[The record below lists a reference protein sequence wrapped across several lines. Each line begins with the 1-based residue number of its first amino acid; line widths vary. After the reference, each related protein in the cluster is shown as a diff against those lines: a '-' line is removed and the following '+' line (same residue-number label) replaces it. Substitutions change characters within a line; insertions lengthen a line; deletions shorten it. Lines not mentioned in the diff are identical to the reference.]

1 MNELKVSDFY
11 DMVIAILEEIL
22 KEVVKENPDG
32 KAIFPCIVVQAPM
45 RLDEKNGENEKGRNI
60 PILSRFSITCEA
72 WTKRKSSSIEL
83 ADEIDSKL
91 RGYNFTRIGT
101 PIDLYDENTKCHRY
115 GGSYEV
121 FYNAITNSLE
131 KVK

>member
-1 MNELKVSDFY
+1 MKEFKVSEFY
-11 DMVIAILEEIL
+11 NMVISILESIL
-22 KEVVKENPDG
+22 KEVVRENPDG
-32 KAIFPCIVVQAPM
+32 KAIFPCIVAQAPM
-45 RLDEKNGENEKGRNI
+45 RLDEKNGEDV
-60 PILSRFSITCEA
+60 PILSRFSITIEA

-91 RGYNFTRIGT
+91 RGYNFTRTGT

-121 FYNAITNSLE
+121 FYNALTNSLE

>member
-1 MNELKVSDFY
+1 MKELKVKDFY
-11 DMVIAILEEIL
+11 DLVIKILEDIIPT
-22 KEVVKENPDG
+22 VVMENPDG
-32 KAIFPCIVVQAPM
+32 KSIFPCIVAQAPM
-45 RLDEKNGENEKGRNI
+45 RLDEVNGEDI

-72 WTKRKSSSIEL
+72 WTKKKSSSISL

-91 RGYNFTRIGT
+91 RGYNFTRTGT

-115 GGSYEV
+115 GGNYEV
-121 FYNAITNSLE
+121 FYNALTNSLE

>member
-1 MNELKVSDFY
+1 MKKLSVEEFY
-11 DMVIAILEEIL
+11 KLVITILESIIS
-22 KEVVKENPDG
+22 EVVVENPNG
-32 KAIFPCIVVQAPM
+32 KSIFPCIVVQAPM
-45 RLDEKNGENEKGRNI
+45 RLDEINGENI

-72 WTKRKSSSIEL
+72 WTKKKLSSVAL

-91 RGYNFTRIGT
+91 RGYNFTRVGT
-101 PIDLYDENTKCHRY
+101 PINLYDENTCCHRY

-121 FYNAITNSLE
+121 FYNALDKSLE

>member
-1 MNELKVSDFY
+1 MIEFKVKDFY
-11 DMVIAILEEIL
+11 DMVITILEQIIP
-22 KEVVKENPDG
+22 EVIMENPDG
-32 KAIFPCIVVQAPM
+32 KSVFPCIVVQAPM
-45 RLDEKNGENEKGRNI
+45 RLDEVNGETM

-72 WTKRKSSSIEL
+72 WTKRKSSSVSL
-83 ADEIDSKL
+83 ADDIDSKL
-91 RGYNFTRIGT
+91 RGYNFTRVGT

-121 FYNAITNSLE
+121 FYNALTNSLE

>member
-1 MNELKVSDFY
+1 MKEFKVSDFY
-11 DMVIAILEEIL
+11 NMVISILETIL
-22 KEVVKENPDG
+22 KEVVMENPDG
-32 KAIFPCIVVQAPM
+32 KSVFPCIVVQAPM
-45 RLDEKNGENEKGRNI
+45 RLDEVNGEDV

-72 WTKRKSSSIEL
+72 WTKKKSSSISL

-91 RGYNFTRIGT
+91 RGYNFTRTGT
-101 PIDLYDENTKCHRY
+101 PIDLYDENTKSHRY

-121 FYNAITNSLE
+121 FYNALTNSLE

>member
-1 MNELKVSDFY
+1 MKELKVSEFY
-11 DMVIAILEEIL
+11 DMVIIILETIL
-22 KEVVKENPDG
+22 KEVVTENPDG
-32 KAIFPCIVVQAPM
+32 KAIFPCIVAQAPM
-45 RLDEKNGENEKGRNI
+45 RLDEVNGEDI

-72 WTKRKSSSIEL
+72 WTKRKSSSIKL

-91 RGYNFTRIGT
+91 RGYNFTRTGT

-121 FYNAITNSLE
+121 FYNALNNSLE

>member
-1 MNELKVSDFY
+1 MKEFKVSEFY
-11 DMVIAILEEIL
+11 DMVIGILETIL
-22 KEVVKENPDG
+22 KEVVRENPDG
-32 KAIFPCIVVQAPM
+32 KAIFPCIVAQAPM
-45 RLDEKNGENEKGRNI
+45 RLDEKNGEDV
-60 PILSRFSITCEA
+60 PILSRFSITIEA

-91 RGYNFTRIGT
+91 RGYNFTRTGT

-121 FYNAITNSLE
+121 FYNALNNSLE

>member
-1 MNELKVSDFY
+1 MKEFKVSEFY
-11 DMVIAILEEIL
+11 NMIIEILETIL
-22 KEVVKENPDG
+22 KEVVRENPDG
-32 KAIFPCIVVQAPM
+32 KAIFPCIVAQAPM
-45 RLDEKNGENEKGRNI
+45 RLDEKNGEDV
-60 PILSRFSITCEA
+60 PILSRFSITIEA

-91 RGYNFTRIGT
+91 RGYNFTRTGT

-121 FYNAITNSLE
+121 FYNALNNSLE

>member
-1 MNELKVSDFY
+1 
-11 DMVIAILEEIL
+11 
-22 KEVVKENPDG
+22 
-32 KAIFPCIVVQAPM
+32 M
-45 RLDEKNGENEKGRNI
+45 RLDEKNGEDV
-60 PILSRFSITCEA
+60 PILSRFSITIEA

-91 RGYNFTRIGT
+91 RGYNFTRTGT

-121 FYNAITNSLE
+121 FYNALNNSLE

>member
-1 MNELKVSDFY
+1 MKEFKVREFY
-11 DMVIAILEEIL
+11 SLVIKILEGIIPEI
-22 KEVVKENPDG
+22 VMENPDG
-32 KAIFPCIVVQAPM
+32 KSVFPCIVVQAPM
-45 RLDEKNGENEKGRNI
+45 RLDEVNGEDI

-72 WTKRKSSSIEL
+72 WTKKKSSSIEL

-91 RGYNFTRIGT
+91 RGYNFTRTGT

-121 FYNAITNSLE
+121 FYNALTNSLE

>member
-1 MNELKVSDFY
+1 MKEFKVSEFY
-11 DMVIAILEEIL
+11 DMVIEILEIIL
-22 KEVVKENPDG
+22 KEVVRENPDG
-32 KAIFPCIVVQAPM
+32 KAVFPCIVAQAPM
-45 RLDEKNGENEKGRNI
+45 RLDEKNGEDV
-60 PILSRFSITCEA
+60 PILSRFSITIEA

-91 RGYNFTRIGT
+91 RGYNFTRTGT

-121 FYNAITNSLE
+121 FYNALNNSLE

>member
-1 MNELKVSDFY
+1 MIEFKVKDFY
-11 DMVIAILEEIL
+11 DMVITILEQIIP
-22 KEVVKENPDG
+22 EVIMENPDG
-32 KAIFPCIVVQAPM
+32 KSVFPCIVVQAPM
-45 RLDEKNGENEKGRNI
+45 RLDEVNGETI

-72 WTKRKSSSIEL
+72 WTKRKSSSVSL

-91 RGYNFTRIGT
+91 RGYNFTRVGT

-115 GGSYEV
+115 GGNYEV
-121 FYNAITNSLE
+121 FYNALTNSLE

>member
-1 MNELKVSDFY
+1 MIEFKVKDFY
-11 DMVIAILEEIL
+11 DMVITILEQIIP
-22 KEVVKENPDG
+22 EVIMENPDG
-32 KAIFPCIVVQAPM
+32 KSVFPCIVVQAPM
-45 RLDEKNGENEKGRNI
+45 RLDEVNGETI

-72 WTKRKSSSIEL
+72 WTKRKSSSVSL
-83 ADEIDSKL
+83 ADDIDSKL
-91 RGYNFTRIGT
+91 RGYNFTRVGT

-121 FYNAITNSLE
+121 FYNALTNSLE

>member
-1 MNELKVSDFY
+1 MKEFKVSEFY
-11 DMVIAILEEIL
+11 DMVISILESIL
-22 KEVVKENPDG
+22 KEVVRENPDG
-32 KAIFPCIVVQAPM
+32 KAIFPCIVAQAPM
-45 RLDEKNGENEKGRNI
+45 RLDEKNGEDV
-60 PILSRFSITCEA
+60 PILSRFSITIEA

-91 RGYNFTRIGT
+91 RGYNFTRTGT

-121 FYNAITNSLE
+121 FYNALNNSLE

>member
-1 MNELKVSDFY
+1 MKEFKVSEFY
-11 DMVIAILEEIL
+11 NMVIEILETIL
-22 KEVVKENPDG
+22 KEVVRENPDG
-32 KAIFPCIVVQAPM
+32 KAIFPCIVAQAPM
-45 RLDEKNGENEKGRNI
+45 RLDEKNGEDV
-60 PILSRFSITCEA
+60 PILSRFSITIEA

-91 RGYNFTRIGT
+91 RGYNFTRTGT

-121 FYNAITNSLE
+121 FYNALNNSLE

>member
-1 MNELKVSDFY
+1 MKELKVSEFY
-11 DMVIAILEEIL
+11 DMVIEILETIL
-22 KEVVKENPDG
+22 KEVVRENPDG
-32 KAIFPCIVVQAPM
+32 KAIFPCIVAQAPM
-45 RLDEKNGENEKGRNI
+45 RLDEKNGEYV
-60 PILSRFSITCEA
+60 PILSRFSITIEA

-91 RGYNFTRIGT
+91 RGYNFTRTGT

-121 FYNAITNSLE
+121 FYNALTNSLE

>member
-1 MNELKVSDFY
+1 MKEFKVSEFY
-11 DMVIAILEEIL
+11 DMVINILENILPEI
-22 KEVVKENPDG
+22 VRENPDG
-32 KAIFPCIVVQAPM
+32 KAIFPCIVVQSPM
-45 RLDEKNGENEKGRNI
+45 RLDEVNGEDI

-72 WTKRKSSSIEL
+72 WTKKKSSSIEI
-83 ADEIDSKL
+83 ADDIDSKL
-91 RGYNFTRIGT
+91 RGYNFTRTGT

-121 FYNAITNSLE
+121 FYNALTNSLE

>member
-1 MNELKVSDFY
+1 MKEFKVSEFY
-11 DMVIAILEEIL
+11 DMVISILESIL
-22 KEVVKENPDG
+22 KEVVRENPDG
-32 KAIFPCIVVQAPM
+32 KAIFPCIVAQAPM
-45 RLDEKNGENEKGRNI
+45 RVDEKNGEDV
-60 PILSRFSITCEA
+60 PILSRFSITIEA

-91 RGYNFTRIGT
+91 RGYNFTRTGT

-121 FYNAITNSLE
+121 FYNALNNSLE

>member
-1 MNELKVSDFY
+1 MKELKVSEFY
-11 DMVIAILEEIL
+11 DMVISILESIL
-22 KEVVKENPDG
+22 KEVVSENPDG

-45 RLDEKNGENEKGRNI
+45 RLDEKTGEYV
-60 PILSRFSITCEA
+60 PILSRFSITIEA

-91 RGYNFTRIGT
+91 RGYNFTRTGT

-121 FYNAITNSLE
+121 FYNALTNSLE